1 MNINEISKFEN
12 EFILKS
18 SQRYGKYY
26 KNAVDALE
34 LLDESIKSIDIS
46 EFVFHSFYFQIKKSL
61 QLALL
66 SMLRLHEIQASMM
79 MRYAV
84 ESSTMA
90 AYSLYKTNT
99 NNYLYTDEYG
109 RATLKSKTQKKCYA
123 WLETNYPTHSASIE
137 NKKKMLN
144 MFSTHSNLFNTFK
157 NIEINDFSY
166 SLFDVIKDDD
176 EIYVFLWNIANTTI
190 FIMDM
195 LEDVSKVILLYS
207 SQNHIAE
214 A

>member
-1 MNINEISKFEN
+1 
-12 EFILKS
+12 
-18 SQRYGKYY
+18 
-26 KNAVDALE
+26 
-34 LLDESIKSIDIS
+34 
-46 EFVFHSFYFQIKKSL
+46 
-61 QLALL
+61 
-66 SMLRLHEIQASMM
+66 MM

-144 MFSTHSNLFNTFK
+144 MFSTHSNLFNTFE
-157 NIEINDFSY
+157 NIDINDFSY

-195 LEDVSKVILLYS
+195 LEDVSKSYPLVQFAKSYS
-207 SQNHIAE
+207 RSMNKLKKSNMEIRDEFMNNHKYIKWLGVK
-214 A
+214 